1 MDEMK
6 SISGNSDAQVSW
18 SKRVKKEDGSEI
30 RVDVEKINNGFLKT
44 TTTEGKSSNGEWEY
58 KTEKEFS
65 ETNPF
70 EEDEESE
77 EKELSLADKLES
89 FFKK

>member
-1 MDEMK
+1 MDK
-6 SISGNSDAQVSW
+6 AITSANGSDAQVSW

-30 RVDVEKINNGFLKT
+30 RIDVEKINNGFLKT
-44 TTTEGKSSNGEWEY
+44 TITEGKDSKGEWQY

-70 EEDEESE
+70 EENEESE
-77 EKELSLADKLES
+77 EKELSLAEKLES
-89 FFKK
+89 FFK

>member
-1 MDEMK
+1 MDKM
-6 SISGNSDAQVSW
+6 ISTGKSDAQVSW

-44 TTTEGKSSNGEWEY
+44 TTTEGKSSNGDWEY

-70 EEDEESE
+70 EEEESE